1 MKTIQSKNLTIPT
14 KLIDIINI
22 KKTILI
28 SSNLNSKQGHYHQN
42 FIISGPLGVQSMLIP
57 SFLNLDLSESKNFI
71 NISCQGNNNG
81 GVLTPYL
88 DPKDAPIQRMI
99 SKRSKGGGQSSARP
113 SAPWGHLPTGNGTE
127 KTYKTDDLNKLGTLV
142 SQINQ
147 MIIGVTEGFKKQIKL
162 VGIGYKI
169 NYIEPSNS
177 EKHLNSGSLTINI
190 GFSHPITLI
199 IPTNIKVSK
208 EAAKD
213 NKTDQSILEL
223 NSTSLTELNNF
234 VYSIKRIRSVD
245 KSFKGTGIT
254 IINP

>member
-1 MKTIQSKNLTIPT
+1 MKTIQSKILTIPA

-42 FIISGPLGVQSMLIP
+42 LIISGPLGVQSMLIP
-57 SFLNLDLSESKNFI
+57 SFLNLDLNIAKNFI
-71 NISCQGNNNG
+71 NVSCGGNNNLG
-81 GVLTPYL
+81 SH
-88 DPKDAPIQRMI
+88 KAA
-99 SKRSKGGGQSSARP
+99 KG
-113 SAPWGHLPTGNGTE
+113 E
-127 KTYKTDDLNKLGTLV
+127 INKLGTLV

-169 NYIEPSNS
+169 NYIEPNNS

-199 IPTNIKVSK
+199 IPTSIKVSK

-234 VYSIKRIRSVD
+234 VYSIKRIRPVD

>member
-1 MKTIQSKNLTIPT
+1 MKTIQSKILTIPT

-28 SSNLNSKQGHYHQN
+28 SSNLNSKQGHYHQK

-81 GVLTPYL
+81 HPVGMG
-88 DPKDAPIQRMI
+88 D
-99 SKRSKGGGQSSARP
+99 
-113 SAPWGHLPTGNGTE
+113 GTE
-127 KTYKTDDLNKLGTLV
+127 KTYKIDDLNKLGTLV

>member
-57 SFLNLDLSESKNFI
+57 SFLNLDLSESKNYI
-71 NISCQGNNNG
+71 NISCQGDNNG
-81 GVLTPYL
+81 LCPPSTRGHH
-88 DPKDAPIQRMI
+88 PKAD
-99 SKRSKGGGQSSARP
+99 
-113 SAPWGHLPTGNGTE
+113 GTE
-127 KTYKTDDLNKLGTLV
+127 KTYKIDDLNKLGTLV

>member
-1 MKTIQSKNLTIPT
+1 MKTIQSKNLTIPA

-42 FIISGPLGVQSMLIP
+42 LIISGPLGVQSMLIP
-57 SFLNLDLSESKNFI
+57 SFLNLDLNVSKNFI
-71 NISCQGNNNG
+71 NVSCGGNNNPSPAVGPHGLRPFPFGESGHPLG
-81 GVLTPYL
+81 G
-88 DPKDAPIQRMI
+88 
-99 SKRSKGGGQSSARP
+99 SP
-113 SAPWGHLPTGNGTE
+113 SGTE
-127 KTYKTDDLNKLGTLV
+127 KTYKIDEINKLGTLV

-147 MIIGVTEGFKKQIKL
+147 MITGVTEGFKKQIKL

-169 NYIEPSNS
+169 NYVEPSNS
-177 EKHLNSGSLTINI
+177 EKLLNSGSLTINI

-199 IPTNIKVSK
+199 IPSSIKVSK

-234 VYSIKRIRSVD
+234 VYSIKRIRPVD

>member
-1 MKTIQSKNLTIPT
+1 MKTIQSKILTIPT

-71 NISCQGNNNG
+71 NISCQG
-81 GVLTPYL
+81 
-88 DPKDAPIQRMI
+88 R
-99 SKRSKGGGQSSARP
+99 
-113 SAPWGHLPTGNGTE
+113 GHLPTGNGTE
-127 KTYKTDDLNKLGTLV
+127 KTYKIDDLNKLGTLV

-213 NKTDQSILEL
+213 NKTDQSKLEL